1 MNDIDD
7 IDATAAE
14 YVLGTLANDERGAVA
29 ERRGR
34 EPALSAAIADWEG
47 RLDPLA
53 DTVPSVAP
61 PDGLLEG
68 IFSRIDGRSKTVA
81 PVAVMAPAAPA
92 AAMTEASPSPA
103 VGPAGAQSA
112 EPARAKPTAPAVPG
126 AKVIALRNRMQT
138 WRRRALWLGALAAA
152 LVLGLGLREWTRPGR
167 PKSYVAVL
175 QKDASSTAFL
185 LSVDLDSRS
194 FTIRPVTAQP
204 EPGKSFELW
213 LVDSKLGAKSLGVV
227 GDQAVTSRANL
238 SAFDKVTLSGATY
251 AISVE
256 PAGGSPTG
264 APTGPVVFTGQ
275 LIQTLP

>member
-1 MNDIDD
+1 MI
-7 IDATAAE
+7 E
-14 YVLGTLANDERGAVA
+14 LW
-29 ERRGR
+29 GR
-34 EPALSAAIADWEG
+34 
-47 RLDPLA
+47 
-53 DTVPSVAP
+53 V
-61 PDGLLEG
+61 
-68 IFSRIDGRSKTVA
+68 RI
-81 PVAVMAPAAPA
+81 
-92 AAMTEASPSPA
+92 
-103 VGPAGAQSA
+103 
-112 EPARAKPTAPAVPG
+112 
-126 AKVIALRNRMQT
+126 
-138 WRRRALWLGALAAA
+138 WRRRTVALGALAAA
-152 LVLGLGLREWTRPGR
+152 LVVGIGLREWTRSGT

-185 LSVDLDSRS
+185 LSVNLDSRS

-238 SAFDKVTLSGATY
+238 SNFDKVTLSGATY

-275 LIQTLP
+275 LIQTSP